1 MSNDLLAKI
10 RNEASGFSKGQ
21 KKIAVFLT
29 EHYDKAAFMTASR
42 LGRTVGVSE
51 STVVRFAAR
60 VGFEGYPQLQKKLQE
75 IIRNRLTAVQRMDII
90 DNALGN
96 ADVLSKVMTL
106 DSENIH
112 RTLEEMNQ
120 EAFSLAVKSIIEAKA
135 IYILGIRS
143 SSTLSNFLSFYF
155 NQMFPNVHSVNSD
168 STSETFEQMMRIG
181 TQDVF
186 IGFSFPRYSQRTLKA
201 ASYAK
206 KKGATVIAITDS
218 TTSPLAETSDI
229 VLLARS
235 EMASFVDSLVAP
247 LSLTNALIV
256 AIGQQRRKELSR
268 TYNTLES
275 LWEEYNV
282 YEKTTGER

>member
-275 LWEEYNV
+275 IWEEYNV